1 MSISRIVTL
10 AVLCAALA
18 VAQAPAP
25 GPSVP
30 VSRGSSIGATGPS
43 VPVAP
48 NIFGAGGFAVPTMPN
63 GSIGALGP
71 SVPLS
76 PNFNATGLAA
86 LQAFGSTA
94 NLEVGAQA
102 PVLPGGI
109 NPYILDPFA
118 AVRLGSATSQPAA
131 QGPVFTYTG
140 LGTGPAPVYPVF
152 VLVPVLPQRPA
163 AAPRPA
169 PPAGGQ
175 IVEAGSKPFVP
186 AAPTIYGDQITSQ
199 P

>member
-1 MSISRIVTL
+1 MFISRIL
-10 AVLCAALA
+10 AWAVLCVALA
-18 VAQAPAP
+18 AAQAPAP

-30 VSRGSSIGATGPS
+30 VSPGSSIGAVGPS

-48 NIFGAGGFAVPTMPN
+48 NVFGAAGSPVPTMPN
-63 GSIGALGP
+63 SSIGAQGP

-76 PNFNATGLAA
+76 PNFNATGPAA

-94 NLEVGAQA
+94 NLEVGAGA

-109 NPYILDPFA
+109 SPYILDPFA
-118 AVRLGSATSQPAA
+118 AVQLGSATSQPAA

-140 LGTGPAPVYPVF
+140 LGTGPAPVHPVF

-163 AAPRPA
+163 ATPRPVA
-169 PPAGGQ
+169 EPGGQ
-175 IVEAGSKPFVP
+175 IVEVGPKTFVP
-186 AAPTIYGDQITSQ
+186 AAPTIYGDQIISQ